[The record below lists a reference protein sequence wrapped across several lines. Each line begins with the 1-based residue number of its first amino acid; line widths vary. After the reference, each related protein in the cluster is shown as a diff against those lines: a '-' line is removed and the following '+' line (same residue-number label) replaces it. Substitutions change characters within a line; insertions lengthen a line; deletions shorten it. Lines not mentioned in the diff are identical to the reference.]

1 MSSSSHRRSV
11 RALALAAALAL
22 GGPVTLTGCTQVVDA
37 FNALQAQTSGGGQ
50 SVVVAPPAPQS
61 SSAAMPFDSRFTYD
75 GSVTLSSEVAD
86 GLELR
91 LDVWAVDP
99 KRTME
104 WSSTNEKQFGFALNV
119 YDHRVDEKAVLTQKR
134 RVYVSSVSITSQ
146 TAQSGGQVSNPF
158 QFSADPRTLVPS
170 DTLRSDRGLLLN
182 SFQGGLLVPT
192 TSIRQLPNDTYGITL
207 EFALNIAVEG
217 SANAET
223 SFSQQTVYQYLPIAI
238 FESDGSEA
246 TGEPADSGT
255 GTGRAPGWGQ
265 TSGQG

>member
-1 MSSSSHRRSV
+1 VSSSTHRRTL
-11 RALALAAALAL
+11 RAAALAAVVAL
-22 GGPVTLTGCTQVVDA
+22 GGPITLSGCAQVADA
-37 FNALQAQTSGGGQ
+37 FNAIQAQTSGGGQ
-50 SVVVAPPAPQS
+50 SVVVATPAPQATAS
-61 SSAAMPFDSRFTYD
+61 AMPFDSRFTYD
-75 GSVTLSSEVAD
+75 GSVSLSSEVAD

-104 WSSTNEKQFGFALNV
+104 WTATNEKQFGFALNV
-119 YDHRVDEKAVLTQKR
+119 HDHRVDEKSVLTQKR
-134 RVYVSSVSITSQ
+134 RVYISSVSITSQ

-158 QFSADPRTLVPS
+158 QFSADPRTLVPT

-217 SANAET
+217 SANSDT
-223 SFSQQTVYQYLPIAI
+223 SFTQQTVYQYLPIAI
-238 FESDGSEA
+238 FSSDGSA
-246 TGEPADSGT
+246 TASQSSDSTT

-265 TSGQG
+265 SSDQG